1 MTQFFELSSM
11 FSNPTA
17 LLPNNEH
24 QKVKFIIIL
33 KNYKY
38 YIIIKKLTVIA
49 RVRESKRVRKRMER
63 MHSIT
68 CIRSNNVILN

>member
-24 QKVKFIIIL
+24 QKVKFIIL